1 MAHWWGHT
9 LYEKVIETVTEA
21 VEDTV
26 EDAVDYASDL
36 TNRGLRGGL
45 LGTMAEGAGDA
56 ANLIGQGARDA
67 VSTVQRAL
75 DEVGSTVQ
83 KGTDMNW
90 FNEDFISNFP
100 GDLSPTSEH
109 SGHKPPD
116 RFAGTT
122 NPHENNDIDDEYV
135 DADERGANSSGA
147 SFYPK
152 NVHGRSTNDM
162 MRDVRNKAVDKLI
175 MAGRW
180 PSDENLQLST
190 IDHMIVAACAA
201 AQQKVW
207 DEWQE
212 MPEDV
217 EYSDSYQEYLDN
229 KE

>member
-1 MAHWWGHT
+1 MSHWWGHT
-9 LYEKVIETVTEA
+9 LIEEAQKAVEKVIETVTEA

-56 ANLIGQGARDA
+56 ANLIGQGARAA

-83 KGTDMNW
+83 KGPDMDW
-90 FNEDFISNFP
+90 FKEDFIM
-100 GDLSPTSEH
+100 H
-109 SGHKPPD
+109 SGNKPPD

-122 NPHENNDIDDEYV
+122 NPHEKDDSDDEYV
-135 DADERGANSSGA
+135 DADERGVNSSGG

-212 MPEDV
+212 MTEDV
-217 EYSDSYQEYLDN
+217 VYSDSYLEYLDN